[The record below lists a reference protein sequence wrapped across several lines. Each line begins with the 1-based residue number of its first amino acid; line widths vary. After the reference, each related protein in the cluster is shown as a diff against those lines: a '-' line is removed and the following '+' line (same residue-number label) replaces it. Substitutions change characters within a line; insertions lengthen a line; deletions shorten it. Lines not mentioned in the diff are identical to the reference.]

1 MKRLIALLL
10 VASSALAHEIVV
22 INKSQAVSDSNV
34 AVVSEIETIGN
45 GDKGTGDIYEICYRG
60 MLFIN
65 HSFYGSGGLS
75 QVLDP
80 SNGKPVQC
88 TVKD

>member
-1 MKRLIALLL
+1 MKRIFIALLF
-10 VASSALAHEIVV
+10 ASSALAHEIVV
-22 INKSQAVSDSNV
+22 INKTQAVSDSNV

-45 GDKGTGDIYEICYRG
+45 GDIYEICYRG

-65 HSFYGSGGLS
+65 YSFYGSSGLS
-75 QVLDP
+75 QVIDP